1 MRVEVQDTPI
11 PGLRLVS
18 PEVFDDHRGFFTEV
32 FRTDTYRAH
41 GLPDAFVQLNLS
53 RSRRGVIRGL
63 HFQFDPPMGKLM
75 RVARGAAYLV
85 AVDLRKGSPT
95 LGKHYGIEL
104 DDSSPRLLWAPASFA
119 RGFCVL
125 SDVADIEYFT
135 TGIYN
140 AAADT
145 GIRWND
151 PALGIEWPVRDPILS
166 DKDRNAQ
173 TLAEWLARPESE
185 RFRYEPRAAGE

>member
-1 MRVEVQDTPI
+1 MKVTVERTPI
-11 PGLRLVS
+11 PGVLVVT
-18 PEVFDDHRGFFTEV
+18 PEAFNDERGFFAEV
-32 FRTDTYRAH
+32 FRADTHRAA

-53 RSRRGVIRGL
+53 RSRRGTVRGL

-85 AVDLRKGSPT
+85 AVDLRKSSPT
-95 LGKHYGIEL
+95 LGKYFATTL
-104 DDSSPRLLWAPASFA
+104 DDSVPRMVWAPASFA

-140 AAADT
+140 APADT
-145 GIRWND
+145 GIHWND
-151 PALGIEWPVRDPILS
+151 PAIGIEWPVEDPILS
-166 DKDRNAQ
+166 DKDRSAQ
-173 TLAEWLARPESE
+173 TLAEWLARPESD
-185 RFRYEPRAAGE
+185 RFRFEGL